1 LLYQQD
7 TDLQMLLALFDHLP
21 RRTYL
26 DVGAEKGSFVDAFL
40 ARGCDH
46 AFAFEPFPRH
56 ADFLRAKYAR
66 EPRVS
71 ILEMALGRTDEEA
84 TLFVAHDAQGKELD
98 FCHTLREF
106 GDRQDLRWSQQVAV
120 QCRTLSSLVQSGLL
134 PEQAG
139 ILKIDTEGNDLEV
152 LRGLGA
158 LNADVI
164 ALEFWDGLEDVLGRC
179 PYSLADAVS
188 LLGARGYHHY
198 AAVKRNDEFE
208 VVQMNSAFTCE
219 GDWGNAIFLHDSAP
233 AACGA
238 ILFEA
243 SASAARRLIEQA
255 RHFRAECDARLKIIE
270 GFQAVSAVRDD
281 RPERAAYDHL
291 TLKQLNDVE
300 DIGPAT
306 ARQAL
311 VGGDLPA
318 GGVFVGRGWY
328 PLERFEGQTFRWVD
342 RDAEVVL
349 TAPGA
354 PWAVLQIEAEVG
366 PGVGGDRVDV
376 SAIDANGRT
385 LATERLHGR
394 AILEMRIPTVPGTQN
409 LVIRLRPDRG
419 GRVLP
424 QDPRKLNF
432 RVFSLA
438 LTH

>member
-1 LLYQQD
+1 MLYQQD
-7 TDLQMLLALFDHLP
+7 TDLQMLLALFDHLA

-26 DVGAEKGSFVDAFL
+26 DVGAEKGSFIDAFL
-40 ARGCDH
+40 ARGCDQ
-46 AFAFEPFPRH
+46 AFAFEPLPRH
-56 ADFLRAKYAR
+56 ADFLRAKYAA

-71 ILEMALGRTDEEA
+71 VLEMALGRADEEA
-84 TLFVAHDAQGKELD
+84 TLFVAQDAQGNELD
-98 FCHTLREF
+98 FCHTLRDF
-106 GDRQDLRWSQQVAV
+106 GDRQDLRWSQQVSV
-120 QCRTLSSLVQSGLL
+120 QCHALGSLVQSGLL
-134 PEQAG
+134 SEWVG
-139 ILKIDTEGNDLEV
+139 IPKIDTEGNDLEV

-164 ALEFWDGLEDVLGRC
+164 ALEFWDGLEDALGRC

-188 LLGARGYHHY
+188 LLAARGYHQF

-208 VVQMNSAFTCE
+208 VVQLNSAFTCE
-219 GDWGNAIFLHDSAP
+219 GDWGNAIFLHDSVAGT
-233 AACGA
+233 CGA
-238 ILFEA
+238 VLFEA
-243 SASAARRLIEQA
+243 SASAGRRLIEQA
-255 RHFRAECDARLKIIE
+255 RYFRAECDARLRIIE
-270 GFQAVSAVRDD
+270 GFQAASPVRDD
-281 RPERAAYDHL
+281 RLERAPYDQL
-291 TLKQLNDVE
+291 TLKQLNEVD
-300 DIGPAT
+300 DIAPAS

-311 VGGDLPA
+311 SSGDLQA

-349 TAPGA
+349 TSPVATS
-354 PWAVLQIEAEVG
+354 AVLRIDAEVG

-376 SAIDANGRT
+376 SAIDANGHT
-385 LATERLHGR
+385 VATEHLHGR